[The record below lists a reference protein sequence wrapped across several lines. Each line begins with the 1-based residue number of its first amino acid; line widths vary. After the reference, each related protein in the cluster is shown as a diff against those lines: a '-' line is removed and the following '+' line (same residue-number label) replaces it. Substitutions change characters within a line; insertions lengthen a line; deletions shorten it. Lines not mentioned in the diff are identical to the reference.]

1 MEHNRQKEDQNY
13 INTREYLR
21 NRRKSKKMNP
31 ATGMFRFL
39 LQKKH
44 HLYTNG
50 QYLYNIRTSGTIL
63 EQLSH
68 DHEAANDPYL
78 LRIENGIVLPR
89 KHVIEGN
96 SFRSLGG
103 VVTENQEYVEEST
116 EYDFGGG
123 YPIDSETIEKSDE
136 SVIYLGRGFPHYG
149 VVMIDL
155 IRRLYFKY
163 SEEGRNLKL
172 CYCGVYSEPGTFG
185 KGEQR
190 SWELLNDMGINR
202 EDVID
207 VRTPIQFKMVY
218 VPEPG
223 FEYDKYYHKEFLIPY
238 KYISDQVEAKNEKKL
253 YLSRRKM
260 GNIKEAGETII
271 EEFFSMNG
279 YKVIYPDELSI
290 FEQAEY
296 LKGAEEI
303 ASVEGTISHNIL
315 FCNPGTKQIVIR
327 KNTRLEPRHFLFNE
341 LMNSPVTYI
350 DCLFNF
356 VPGFPRHYDIGPFCM
371 LFNSNIRRYAKDHG
385 YKLPA
390 GWFFRNIATMIK
402 YCRLCFDQVRNKEK
416 R

>member
-1 MEHNRQKEDQNY
+1 MEYNSQEKDINY
-13 INTREYLR
+13 INTREFLR
-21 NRRKSKKMNP
+21 NVQKTQKNNSIS
-31 ATGMFRFL
+31 GICHFL
-39 LQKKH
+39 IQKKH
-44 HLYTNG
+44 HLFVNG
-50 QYLYNIRTSGTIL
+50 QYLYNIRTSRTIL
-63 EQLSH
+63 NQLAHS
-68 DHEAANDPYL
+68 HEATNEPYL
-78 LRIENGIVLPR
+78 LKIENGIVLPR
-89 KHVIEGN
+89 KHIIDGK
-96 SFRSLGG
+96 SFKALGG
-103 VVTENQEYVEEST
+103 VTTKNLEYVEESK

-123 YPIDSETIEKSDE
+123 YQIDDETIENRDE

-190 SWELLNDMGINR
+190 SWELLNDMGIKR

-207 VRTPIQFKMVY
+207 VRTPTQFKMVY
-218 VPEPG
+218 IPEPG

-253 YLSRRKM
+253 YLSRKKM
-260 GNIKEAGETII
+260 GTVKEAGEAII
-271 EEFFSMNG
+271 EKFFSMNG

-315 FCNPGTKQIVIR
+315 FCNPGTKQVVIR

-350 DCLFNF
+350 DSLFNF
-356 VPGFPRHYDIGPFCM
+356 IPGFPRHYDIGPFCM
-371 LFNSNIRRYAKDHG
+371 LFNSNIRKFAKDNG
-385 YKLPA
+385 YRLPP
-390 GWFFRNIATMIK
+390 GWFFCNIVTLLK
-402 YCRLCFDQVRNKEK
+402 YCLLCINQVRSEK
-416 R
+416 KR